1 MSLRRSAA
9 LRTVA
14 WALLIMSFSIATV
27 LAAEPTKVKVGYY
40 PALVDI
46 PVFIAE
52 SQGIF
57 TKNGLDV
64 EMISFTTGPALIGSL
79 LSASTPFIDGGGA
92 LLSFPQVSRGH
103 KIRGVANFWAQN
115 LYTLIVRSDVP
126 TPHMGQPYPAPVR
139 DLKGKRIGVVALG
152 STTSAMA
159 ESLIRDAGLRV
170 GEDVTLLP
178 VGAPATAI
186 AALVAGNIDGYISFP
201 PVNQILDAT
210 HPGSYKV
217 LVGASQYPP
226 LLKINFFNH
235 IATTQEFIDAQ
246 PSTVLAMCKSIRE
259 ALEWLKDPAHKTD
272 AVKGLEKWLPGNPP
286 GVIAAA
292 LDASMPLLMT
302 SDDKLGRIQRE
313 AVQNG
318 NDQLLGLGYIKEGV
332 SYDTYAYKPC
342 N

>member
-1 MSLRRSAA
+1 MSVQRA
-9 LRTVA
+9 LATIA
-14 WALLIMSFSIATV
+14 QALLVCSLSTAAMG
-27 LAAEPTKVKVGYY
+27 AEPTKVKLGYF

-57 TKNGLDV
+57 KENGLEV
-64 EMISFTTGPALIGSL
+64 EMISFTTGPALIGAL
-79 LSASTPFIDGGGA
+79 LSGSTHFIDGGGA

-115 LYTLIVRSDVP
+115 LYTLIVSKDVP
-126 TPHMGQPYPAPVR
+126 TTNAAQPYPAALR

-159 ESLIRDAGLRV
+159 ESLIRDGGLRV
-170 GEDVTLLP
+170 GENVTLVP

-186 AALVAGNIDGYISFP
+186 AAFAAGNIDGYISFP
-201 PVNQILDAT
+201 PVNQILDVK
-210 HPGSYKV
+210 HPGSYRV

-226 LLKINFFNH
+226 LLKTNLFNH
-235 IATTQEFIDAQ
+235 IATLQGVIDAN
-246 PSTVLAMCKSIRE
+246 PTAVLAMCKSIRE
-259 ALEWLKDPAHKTD
+259 ALSWLKNPAHRS
-272 AVKGLEKWLPGNPP
+272 AAIKGLEKWLPGNPP
-286 GVIAAA
+286 DVIGAA

-302 SDDKLGRIQRE
+302 DDNKLGRIQRD
-313 AVQNG
+313 AVQHG
-318 NDQLLGLGYIKEGV
+318 NEQLLGLGYIKEAV
-332 SYDTYAYKPC
+332 SYDTYVYKPC

>member
-1 MSLRRSAA
+1 MSQRTYGA
-9 LRTVA
+9 LVSIGR
-14 WALLIMSFSIATV
+14 ALLIVWLSTTAT
-27 LAAEPTKVKVGYY
+27 AADLTKVKVGYY

-52 SQGIF
+52 SQGMF

-79 LSASTPFIDGGGA
+79 LSGSTPFIDGGGA

-103 KIRGVANFWAQN
+103 KVRGVANFWAQN
-115 LYTLIVRSDVP
+115 LYTLIVRKEVP
-126 TPHMGQPYPAPVR
+126 TPNAGQPYPAMVR

-159 ESLIRDAGLRV
+159 ESLLRDGGLRV
-170 GEDVTLLP
+170 GQDVTLLP

-217 LVGASQYPP
+217 LVGAAQYPP

-235 IATTQEFIDAQ
+235 IATTQEYIDAN
-246 PSTVLAMCKSIRE
+246 PNTVLAMCKSIRE
-259 ALEWLKDPAHKTD
+259 ALFWLKDPANKAA

-292 LDASMPLLMT
+292 LDASMPLLMA
-302 SDDKLGRIQRE
+302 SDDKLGRIERD
-313 AVQNG
+313 AVQHG
-318 NDQLLGLGYIKEGV
+318 NDQLLGLGYIKEAV